1 MKNKILKNNLI
12 TKSIAFLTILMLL
25 LSLIM
30 PSYVLAEELPTIKL
44 NLNDTFT
51 INPYEYIHKDYK
63 NKEINFNISKA
74 NVASMALVENKKIVF
89 TGKSAGDSL
98 FTISSEGKELY
109 KININVNENNR
120 IETSNLNPIENN
132 AAAEDNG
139 NIDPNSH
146 IIKLNINGVYNINP
160 YNYVH
165 KDYKN
170 KEINFNISNTNVV
183 NMSIDNTT
191 KIVTLKGIS
200 NGNSILTIS
209 SEGKELYKININVNE
224 NNTIETSN
232 LDPVENNAADNNKD
246 TSEDIKPNMPTI
258 KLNPNGKYTI
268 KPYDYIPKEYL
279 TNGKRIH
286 FNMTSSNVATM
297 SLNKETKEITF
308 TGVSKGSSEF
318 TMSSDGKELYKIDI
332 KVNDKYSPEG
342 LNLNP
347 VNDNKDNNDNN
358 DPKPNPNP
366 DDNKDK
372 DKDNK
377 DKDKDNNNNQNPKP
391 NDNNNN
397 GNDDNK
403 PSNMPTIK
411 LTINGNYT
419 IDPYD
424 YVHKDYKYKQL
435 DFNISNT
442 SVAKMEK
449 DNNKI
454 KFTGTGN
461 GNTTFTISSE
471 GKELYKINIDINDT
485 NTIGTSNLDPIN
497 NNANTPDNNNP
508 GNNNNTD
515 PNVTPNMPT
524 IKLNVNKEYT
534 INPYNYV
541 HKDYKYKPLHFNIGN
556 TSVATSSLNK
566 ETKLITFKGIG
577 NGNTIF
583 TISSEG
589 KELYK
594 INVDVNDK
602 NAVGTSNLDPINNNA
617 NTPDNNNPG
626 NNNNT
631 DPNVTPNMPTIKLN
645 VNKEYTINPYNYV
658 HKDYKYKPLH
668 FNIANTSVATSSLN
682 KETKLITF
690 KGIGNGNTI
699 FTISSEGK
707 ELYKINID
715 VNDKNIVGVS
725 NLDPIKDNA
734 NIPDNNNNNNNN
746 QNQKPDN
753 KPNPVPDNNK
763 NNQGNGN
770 NNQNQQPN
778 INNNPGKQDNG
789 SINNH
794 EYGNRYVPHNN
805 SGDNNKNNNNGK
817 VIGSNDRE
825 TTPIPPTSDPLAES
839 GYYTPKGETPNNPGK
854 PNNVDLSKN
863 PNTKPVNPTL
873 NKVRPNVIPKSG
885 LDYTIYGAIIL
896 GIAFA
901 GFALTKYL
909 KYNKMVKQP
918 KIK

>member
-25 LSLIM
+25 LSLMM
-30 PSYVLAEELPTIKL
+30 PLYVLAEELPTIKL

-74 NVASMALVENKKIVF
+74 NVASMALLENKKIVF

-139 NIDPNSH
+139 NINPNSH

-308 TGVSKGSSEF
+308 TGISKGSSEF
-318 TMSSDGKELYKIDI
+318 TMSSDGKELYKINID
-332 KVNDKYSPEG
+332 VNDK
-342 LNLNP
+342 
-347 VNDNKDNNDNN
+347 
-358 DPKPNPNP
+358 
-366 DDNKDK
+366 
-372 DKDNK
+372 
-377 DKDKDNNNNQNPKP
+377 
-391 NDNNNN
+391 
-397 GNDDNK
+397 
-403 PSNMPTIK
+403 
-411 LTINGNYT
+411 
-419 IDPYD
+419 
-424 YVHKDYKYKQL
+424 
-435 DFNISNT
+435 
-442 SVAKMEK
+442 
-449 DNNKI
+449 
-454 KFTGTGN
+454 
-461 GNTTFTISSE
+461 
-471 GKELYKINIDINDT
+471 
-485 NTIGTSNLDPIN
+485 NTIGTSNLNPIKD
-497 NNANTPDNNNP
+497 NANTPDNNNP
-508 GNNNNTD
+508 GNNNNNTD

-602 NAVGTSNLDPINNNA
+602 NAVGTSNLDPIKDNA

-626 NNNNT
+626 NNNNNNKP
-631 DPNVTPNMPTIKLN
+631 DQKPNDNN
-645 VNKEYTINPYNYV
+645 NNN
-658 HKDYKYKPLH
+658 
-668 FNIANTSVATSSLN
+668 
-682 KETKLITF
+682 
-690 KGIGNGNTI
+690 NGNQNNNNNPGNNNNNNKPNT
-699 FTISSEGK
+699 K
-707 ELYKINID
+707 
-715 VNDKNIVGVS
+715 
-725 NLDPIKDNA
+725 
-734 NIPDNNNNNNNN
+734 PDNNNNN
-746 QNQKPDN
+746 
-753 KPNPVPDNNK
+753 
-763 NNQGNGN
+763 GN
-770 NNQNQQPN
+770 NSGN
-778 INNNPGKQDNG
+778 NNNPGG
-789 SINNH
+789 STS
-794 EYGNRYVPHNN
+794 NRDNN
-805 SGDNNKNNNNGK
+805 SRYIPNNNNNNNSNNNNGK

-825 TTPIPPTSDPLAES
+825 TTPTPPTSDPLAES
-839 GYYTPKGETPNNPGK
+839 GYYTPKGETPNNP
-854 PNNVDLSKN
+854 NNVDLSKN
-863 PNTKPVNPTL
+863 PNTKPTNPTP
-873 NKVRPNVIPKSG
+873 NNSVKKPNVIPRSG
-885 LDYTIYGAIIL
+885 LDYTIYAAIIVSI
-896 GIAFA
+896 GFA
-901 GFALTKYL
+901 GFALNKYL
-909 KYNKMVKQP
+909 KYNKMMKQNN
-918 KIK
+918 K

>member
-25 LSLIM
+25 LSLMM

-109 KININVNENNR
+109 KININVNENN
-120 IETSNLNPIENN
+120 
-132 AAAEDNG
+132 
-139 NIDPNSH
+139 
-146 IIKLNINGVYNINP
+146 
-160 YNYVH
+160 
-165 KDYKN
+165 
-170 KEINFNISNTNVV
+170 
-183 NMSIDNTT
+183 
-191 KIVTLKGIS
+191 
-200 NGNSILTIS
+200 
-209 SEGKELYKININVNE
+209 
-224 NNTIETSN
+224 TIETSN

-268 KPYDYIPKEYL
+268 KPYDYISKDYL

-297 SLNKETKEITF
+297 NLNKETKEITF

-347 VNDNKDNNDNN
+347 VNDNKDNND
-358 DPKPNPNP
+358 PKPYPNP

-377 DKDKDNNNNQNPKP
+377 DKDNKDKDNNNNQNPKP

-411 LTINGNYT
+411 LTVNGNYT

-471 GKELYKINIDINDT
+471 GKELYKINIDVNDK
-485 NTIGTSNLDPIN
+485 NTIGTSNLNPIKD
-497 NNANTPDNNNP
+497 NANTPDNNNP
-508 GNNNNTD
+508 GNNNNNTD
-515 PNVTPNMPT
+515 PNITPNMPT

-602 NAVGTSNLDPINNNA
+602 NAVGTSNLDPIKDNA

-626 NNNNT
+626 NNNNNNKP
-631 DPNVTPNMPTIKLN
+631 DQKPNDNN
-645 VNKEYTINPYNYV
+645 NNN
-658 HKDYKYKPLH
+658 
-668 FNIANTSVATSSLN
+668 
-682 KETKLITF
+682 
-690 KGIGNGNTI
+690 NGNQNNNNNPGNNNNNNKPNT
-699 FTISSEGK
+699 K
-707 ELYKINID
+707 
-715 VNDKNIVGVS
+715 
-725 NLDPIKDNA
+725 
-734 NIPDNNNNNNNN
+734 PDNNNNN
-746 QNQKPDN
+746 
-753 KPNPVPDNNK
+753 
-763 NNQGNGN
+763 GN
-770 NNQNQQPN
+770 NSGN
-778 INNNPGKQDNG
+778 NNNPGG
-789 SINNH
+789 STS
-794 EYGNRYVPHNN
+794 NRDNN
-805 SGDNNKNNNNGK
+805 SRYIPNNNNNNNSNNNNGK

-825 TTPIPPTSDPLAES
+825 TTPTPPTSDPLAES
-839 GYYTPKGETPNNPGK
+839 GYYTPKGETPNNP
-854 PNNVDLSKN
+854 NNVDLSKN
-863 PNTKPVNPTL
+863 PNTKPTNPTP
-873 NKVRPNVIPKSG
+873 NNSVKKPNVIPRSG
-885 LDYTIYGAIIL
+885 LDYTIYAAIIVSI
-896 GIAFA
+896 GFA
-901 GFALTKYL
+901 GFALNKYL
-909 KYNKMVKQP
+909 KYNKMMKQNN
-918 KIK
+918 K

>member
-25 LSLIM
+25 LSLMM

-74 NVASMALVENKKIVF
+74 NVASMALLENKKIVF

-120 IETSNLNPIENN
+120 IETSNLSPIENN

-268 KPYDYIPKEYL
+268 KPYDYISKEYL

-297 SLNKETKEITF
+297 NLNKETKEITF

-347 VNDNKDNNDNN
+347 VNDNKDNND
-358 DPKPNPNP
+358 PKPNPNP
-366 DDNKDK
+366 DDNKDN
-372 DKDNK
+372 DKDN
-377 DKDKDNNNNQNPKP
+377 KDKDNNNNQNPKP

-411 LTINGNYT
+411 LTVNGNYT

-471 GKELYKINIDINDT
+471 GKELYKINIDVNDK
-485 NTIGTSNLDPIN
+485 NTIGTSNLNPIKD
-497 NNANTPDNNNP
+497 NANTPDNNNP
-508 GNNNNTD
+508 GNNNNNTD
-515 PNVTPNMPT
+515 PNVTLNMPT

-541 HKDYKYKPLHFNIGN
+541 HKDYKYKPLHFNIRN

-602 NAVGTSNLDPINNNA
+602 NAVGTSNLDPIKDNA

-626 NNNNT
+626 NNNNNNKP
-631 DPNVTPNMPTIKLN
+631 DQKPNDNN
-645 VNKEYTINPYNYV
+645 NNN
-658 HKDYKYKPLH
+658 
-668 FNIANTSVATSSLN
+668 
-682 KETKLITF
+682 
-690 KGIGNGNTI
+690 NGNQNNNNNPGNNNNNNKPNAKPDNNNNNGNNSGNNNNPGGST
-699 FTISSEGK
+699 
-707 ELYKINID
+707 
-715 VNDKNIVGVS
+715 S
-725 NLDPIKDNA
+725 NRDN
-734 NIPDNNNNNNNN
+734 NSRYIPNNNNNNNN
-746 QNQKPDN
+746 
-753 KPNPVPDNNK
+753 
-763 NNQGNGN
+763 
-770 NNQNQQPN
+770 
-778 INNNPGKQDNG
+778 
-789 SINNH
+789 S
-794 EYGNRYVPHNN
+794 
-805 SGDNNKNNNNGK
+805 NNNNGK

-825 TTPIPPTSDPLAES
+825 TTPTPPTSDPLAES
-839 GYYTPKGETPNNPGK
+839 GYYTPKGETPNNP
-854 PNNVDLSKN
+854 NNVDLSKN
-863 PNTKPVNPTL
+863 PNTKPTNPTP
-873 NKVRPNVIPKSG
+873 NNSVKKPNVIPRSG
-885 LDYTIYGAIIL
+885 LDYTIYAAIIVSI
-896 GIAFA
+896 GFA
-901 GFALTKYL
+901 GFALNKYL
-909 KYNKMVKQP
+909 KYNKMMKQNN
-918 KIK
+918 K

>member
-25 LSLIM
+25 LSLM
-30 PSYVLAEELPTIKL
+30 MTSYVLAEELPTIKL

-74 NVASMALVENKKIVF
+74 NVASMALLENKKIVF

-258 KLNPNGKYTI
+258 KLNPNGNYTI

-372 DKDNK
+372 EKDN
-377 DKDKDNNNNQNPKP
+377 KDKDNNNNQNPKP

-411 LTINGNYT
+411 LAVNGNYT

-461 GNTTFTISSE
+461 GNTAFTISSE
-471 GKELYKINIDINDT
+471 GKELYKINIDVNDK

-497 NNANTPDNNNP
+497 DNANTPDNNNNP
-508 GNNNNTD
+508 GNNNNNTD
-515 PNVTPNMPT
+515 PNITPNMPT

-602 NAVGTSNLDPINNNA
+602 NAVGTSNLDPIKDNA

-626 NNNNT
+626 NNNNNNKP
-631 DPNVTPNMPTIKLN
+631 DPKPNDN
-645 VNKEYTINPYNYV
+645 NNN
-658 HKDYKYKPLH
+658 
-668 FNIANTSVATSSLN
+668 
-682 KETKLITF
+682 
-690 KGIGNGNTI
+690 NGNQ
-699 FTISSEGK
+699 
-707 ELYKINID
+707 N
-715 VNDKNIVGVS
+715 NNNNPS
-725 NLDPIKDNA
+725 NNNNKPNTK
-734 NIPDNNNNNNNN
+734 PDNNNNNN
-746 QNQKPDN
+746 
-753 KPNPVPDNNK
+753 
-763 NNQGNGN
+763 GN
-770 NNQNQQPN
+770 NSGN
-778 INNNPGKQDNG
+778 NNNPGG
-789 SINNH
+789 STSNH
-794 EYGNRYVPHNN
+794 DNN
-805 SGDNNKNNNNGK
+805 SRYIPNDNNNNNNSNSNNNGK

-825 TTPIPPTSDPLAES
+825 TTPTPPTSDPLAES
-839 GYYTPKGETPNNPGK
+839 GYYTPKGETPNNP
-854 PNNVDLSKN
+854 NNVDLSKN
-863 PNTKPVNPTL
+863 PNTKPTNPTP
-873 NKVRPNVIPKSG
+873 NNSVKKPNVIPRSG
-885 LDYTIYGAIIL
+885 LDYTIYAAIIVSI
-896 GIAFA
+896 GFA
-901 GFALTKYL
+901 GFALNKYL
-909 KYNKMVKQP
+909 KYNKMMKQNN
-918 KIK
+918 K

>member
-25 LSLIM
+25 LSLMM

-74 NVASMALVENKKIVF
+74 NVASMALLENKKIVF

-139 NIDPNSH
+139 NIDSNSH
-146 IIKLNINGVYNINP
+146 MIKLNINGVYNINP

-268 KPYDYIPKEYL
+268 KPYDYISKEYL

-347 VNDNKDNNDNN
+347 VNDNKDNND
-358 DPKPNPNP
+358 PKPNPNP

-372 DKDNK
+372 DKDN
-377 DKDKDNNNNQNPKP
+377 KDKDNNNNQNPKP

-411 LTINGNYT
+411 LAVNGNYT

-461 GNTTFTISSE
+461 GNT
-471 GKELYKINIDINDT
+471 
-485 NTIGTSNLDPIN
+485 
-497 NNANTPDNNNP
+497 A
-508 GNNNNTD
+508 
-515 PNVTPNMPT
+515 
-524 IKLNVNKEYT
+524 
-534 INPYNYV
+534 
-541 HKDYKYKPLHFNIGN
+541 
-556 TSVATSSLNK
+556 
-566 ETKLITFKGIG
+566 
-577 NGNTIF
+577 
-583 TISSEG
+583 
-589 KELYK
+589 
-594 INVDVNDK
+594 
-602 NAVGTSNLDPINNNA
+602 
-617 NTPDNNNPG
+617 
-626 NNNNT
+626 
-631 DPNVTPNMPTIKLN
+631 
-645 VNKEYTINPYNYV
+645 
-658 HKDYKYKPLH
+658 
-668 FNIANTSVATSSLN
+668 
-682 KETKLITF
+682 
-690 KGIGNGNTI
+690 

-715 VNDKNIVGVS
+715 VNDKNTIGTS
-725 NLDPIKDNA
+725 NLDPINDNA
-734 NIPDNNNNNNNN
+734 NTPDNNNPGNNNNNNKPDPKPNDNNNNNGNQNNNNNPSNNNNKPNTKPDNNNNNNN
-746 QNQKPDN
+746 
-753 KPNPVPDNNK
+753 
-763 NNQGNGN
+763 GN
-770 NNQNQQPN
+770 NSGN
-778 INNNPGKQDNG
+778 NNNPGGSTSNHDNNG
-789 SINNH
+789 RYIPNN
-794 EYGNRYVPHNN
+794 NNNNNN
-805 SGDNNKNNNNGK
+805 SNNNNGK

-825 TTPIPPTSDPLAES
+825 TTPTPPTSDPLAES
-839 GYYTPKGETPNNPGK
+839 GYYTPKGETPNNPDN

-863 PNTKPVNPTL
+863 PNTKPTNPTP
-873 NKVRPNVIPKSG
+873 NNSVKKPNVIPRSG
-885 LDYTIYGAIIL
+885 LDYTIYAAIIVSI
-896 GIAFA
+896 GFA
-901 GFALTKYL
+901 GFALNKYL
-909 KYNKMVKQP
+909 KYNKMMKQNN
-918 KIK
+918 K

>member
-25 LSLIM
+25 LSLMM

-63 NKEINFNISKA
+63 NKEINFNVSKA
-74 NVASMALVENKKIVF
+74 NVASMALLENKKIVF

-139 NIDPNSH
+139 NIDSNSH
-146 IIKLNINGVYNINP
+146 MIKLNINGVYNINP

-183 NMSIDNTT
+183 TMSIDNTT

-258 KLNPNGKYTI
+258 KLNPNGNYTI
-268 KPYDYIPKEYL
+268 KPYDYISKEYL

-347 VNDNKDNNDNN
+347 VNDNKDNND
-358 DPKPNPNP
+358 PKPNPNP

-372 DKDNK
+372 DKDN
-377 DKDKDNNNNQNPKP
+377 KDKDNNNNQNPKP

-411 LTINGNYT
+411 LAVNGNYT

-471 GKELYKINIDINDT
+471 GKELYKINIDVNDK

-497 NNANTPDNNNP
+497 DNANTPDNNNP

-541 HKDYKYKPLHFNIGN
+541 HEDYKYKPLHFNIGN

-566 ETKLITFKGIG
+566 ETKLITFRGIG

-602 NAVGTSNLDPINNNA
+602 NTVGTSNLDPINDNA

-626 NNNNT
+626 NNNN
-631 DPNVTPNMPTIKLN
+631 N
-645 VNKEYTINPYNYV
+645 NKPDQKQNN
-658 HKDYKYKPLH
+658 
-668 FNIANTSVATSSLN
+668 NNN
-682 KETKLITF
+682 NN
-690 KGIGNGNTI
+690 NGNQN
-699 FTISSEGK
+699 S
-707 ELYKINID
+707 N
-715 VNDKNIVGVS
+715 NNPDKN
-725 NLDPIKDNA
+725 NNNNKPDTK
-734 NIPDNNNNNNNN
+734 PDNNNNNNNN
-746 QNQKPDN
+746 
-753 KPNPVPDNNK
+753 
-763 NNQGNGN
+763 NGN
-770 NNQNQQPN
+770 NSGN
-778 INNNPGKQDNG
+778 NNNPGGSTSNRDNNG
-789 SINNH
+789 RYIPNN
-794 EYGNRYVPHNN
+794 NNNNNNNNN
-805 SGDNNKNNNNGK
+805 SNNNNGK

-825 TTPIPPTSDPLAES
+825 TTPTPPTSDPLAES
-839 GYYTPKGETPNNPGK
+839 GYYTPKGETPNNPDN

-863 PNTKPVNPTL
+863 PNTKPTNPTP
-873 NKVRPNVIPKSG
+873 NNSVKKPNVIPRSG
-885 LDYTIYGAIIL
+885 LDYTIYTAIIVSI
-896 GIAFA
+896 GFA
-901 GFALTKYL
+901 GFALNKYL
-909 KYNKMVKQP
+909 KYNKMMKQNN
-918 KIK
+918 K

>member
-25 LSLIM
+25 LSLMM

-63 NKEINFNISKA
+63 NKEINFNVSKA
-74 NVASMALVENKKIVF
+74 NVASMALLENKKIVF

-139 NIDPNSH
+139 NIDSNSH
-146 IIKLNINGVYNINP
+146 MIKLNINGVYNINP

-183 NMSIDNTT
+183 TMSIDNTT

-258 KLNPNGKYTI
+258 KLNPNGNYTI

-347 VNDNKDNNDNN
+347 VNDNKDNND
-358 DPKPNPNP
+358 PKPNPNP

-372 DKDNK
+372 EKDNK
-377 DKDKDNNNNQNPKP
+377 DKDNNNNNQNPKP

-411 LTINGNYT
+411 LTVNENYT
-419 IDPYD
+419 IDPYN
-424 YVHKDYKYKQL
+424 YIHKDYKYKQL

-471 GKELYKINIDINDT
+471 GKELYKINIDVNDK
-485 NTIGTSNLDPIN
+485 NTIGTSNLDTIN
-497 NNANTPDNNNP
+497 DNANTPDNNNP
-508 GNNNNTD
+508 GNNNNNNKPD
-515 PNVTPNMPT
+515 QKPNN
-524 IKLNVNKEYT
+524 NN
-534 INPYNYV
+534 NN
-541 HKDYKYKPLHFNIGN
+541 
-556 TSVATSSLNK
+556 
-566 ETKLITFKGIG
+566 
-577 NGNTIF
+577 NGNQN
-583 TISSEG
+583 S
-589 KELYK
+589 
-594 INVDVNDK
+594 
-602 NAVGTSNLDPINNNA
+602 
-617 NTPDNNNPG
+617 NNNPDK
-626 NNNNT
+626 NNNN
-631 DPNVTPNMPTIKLN
+631 
-645 VNKEYTINPYNYV
+645 NKP
-658 HKDYKYKPLH
+658 D
-668 FNIANTSVATSSLN
+668 
-682 KETKLITF
+682 TK
-690 KGIGNGNTI
+690 
-699 FTISSEGK
+699 
-707 ELYKINID
+707 
-715 VNDKNIVGVS
+715 
-725 NLDPIKDNA
+725 
-734 NIPDNNNNNNNN
+734 PDNNNNNNNN
-746 QNQKPDN
+746 N
-753 KPNPVPDNNK
+753 
-763 NNQGNGN
+763 NGN
-770 NNQNQQPN
+770 NSGN
-778 INNNPGKQDNG
+778 NNNPGGSTSNHDNNG
-789 SINNH
+789 RYIPNN
-794 EYGNRYVPHNN
+794 NNNNNN
-805 SGDNNKNNNNGK
+805 SNNNNGK

-825 TTPIPPTSDPLAES
+825 TTPTPPTSDPLAES
-839 GYYTPKGETPNNPGK
+839 GYYTPKGETPNNPDN

-863 PNTKPVNPTL
+863 PNTKPTNPTP
-873 NKVRPNVIPKSG
+873 NNSVKKPNVIPRSG
-885 LDYTIYGAIIL
+885 LDYTIYAAIIVSI
-896 GIAFA
+896 GFA
-901 GFALTKYL
+901 GFALNKYL
-909 KYNKMVKQP
+909 KYNKMLKQNN
-918 KIK
+918 K

>member
-25 LSLIM
+25 LSLMM
-30 PSYVLAEELPTIKL
+30 PLYVLAEELPTIKL

-74 NVASMALVENKKIVF
+74 NVASMALLENKKIVF

-139 NIDPNSH
+139 NINPNSH

-308 TGVSKGSSEF
+308 TGISKGSSEF
-318 TMSSDGKELYKIDI
+318 TMSSDGKELYKINID
-332 KVNDKYSPEG
+332 VNDK
-342 LNLNP
+342 
-347 VNDNKDNNDNN
+347 
-358 DPKPNPNP
+358 
-366 DDNKDK
+366 
-372 DKDNK
+372 
-377 DKDKDNNNNQNPKP
+377 
-391 NDNNNN
+391 
-397 GNDDNK
+397 
-403 PSNMPTIK
+403 
-411 LTINGNYT
+411 
-419 IDPYD
+419 
-424 YVHKDYKYKQL
+424 
-435 DFNISNT
+435 
-442 SVAKMEK
+442 
-449 DNNKI
+449 
-454 KFTGTGN
+454 
-461 GNTTFTISSE
+461 
-471 GKELYKINIDINDT
+471 

-497 NNANTPDNNNP
+497 DNANTPDNNNNP
-508 GNNNNTD
+508 GNNNNNTD

-602 NAVGTSNLDPINNNA
+602 NAVGTSNLDPIKDNA

-626 NNNNT
+626 NNNNNNKP
-631 DPNVTPNMPTIKLN
+631 DQKPNDNN
-645 VNKEYTINPYNYV
+645 NNN
-658 HKDYKYKPLH
+658 
-668 FNIANTSVATSSLN
+668 
-682 KETKLITF
+682 
-690 KGIGNGNTI
+690 NGNQNNNNNPGNNNNNNKPNT
-699 FTISSEGK
+699 K
-707 ELYKINID
+707 
-715 VNDKNIVGVS
+715 
-725 NLDPIKDNA
+725 
-734 NIPDNNNNNNNN
+734 PDNNNNN
-746 QNQKPDN
+746 
-753 KPNPVPDNNK
+753 
-763 NNQGNGN
+763 GN
-770 NNQNQQPN
+770 NSGN
-778 INNNPGKQDNG
+778 NNNPGG
-789 SINNH
+789 STS
-794 EYGNRYVPHNN
+794 NRDNN
-805 SGDNNKNNNNGK
+805 SRYIPNNNNNNNSNNNNGK

-825 TTPIPPTSDPLAES
+825 TTPTPPTSDPLAES
-839 GYYTPKGETPNNPGK
+839 GYYTPKGETPNNP
-854 PNNVDLSKN
+854 NNVDLSKN
-863 PNTKPVNPTL
+863 PNTKPTNPTP
-873 NKVRPNVIPKSG
+873 NNSVKKPNVIPRSG
-885 LDYTIYGAIIL
+885 LDYTIYAAIIVSI
-896 GIAFA
+896 GFA
-901 GFALTKYL
+901 GFALNKYL
-909 KYNKMVKQP
+909 KYNKMMKQNN
-918 KIK
+918 K

>member
-1 MKNKILKNNLI
+1 MNNKNLKNNLTRKI
-12 TKSIAFLTILMLL
+12 IAFLTIFTLL
-25 LSLIM
+25 LNLIM
-30 PSYVLAEELPTIKL
+30 PSYVLAEDIPTIKL

-51 INPYEYIHKDYK
+51 INPYDYVHKDYKNKELNFNITKANVATMALVENSKKIVFTGKAEGDSVFTISSEGRELYKININVNPNNRIETSNLNPVENNANTDNENIDPNGHIIKLNINGVYSINPYNYIHKDYK
-63 NKEINFNISKA
+63 NKEINFNI
-74 NVASMALVENKKIVF
+74 
-89 TGKSAGDSL
+89 TD
-98 FTISSEGKELY
+98 
-109 KININVNENNR
+109 
-120 IETSNLNPIENN
+120 
-132 AAAEDNG
+132 
-139 NIDPNSH
+139 
-146 IIKLNINGVYNINP
+146 
-160 YNYVH
+160 
-165 KDYKN
+165 
-170 KEINFNISNTNVV
+170 TNVV
-183 NMSIDNTT
+183 NMNLDRET
-191 KIVTLKGIS
+191 KNLTLKGLQ

-224 NNTIETSN
+224 TNTIETSN
-232 LDPVENNAADNNKD
+232 LDPIENNAALSDED
-246 TSEDIKPNMPTI
+246 TSENIKPNMPTI
-258 KLNPNGKYTI
+258 KLNVSGNYTI
-268 KPYDYIPKEYL
+268 RPYDYVAKEYQ

-286 FNMTSSNVATM
+286 FNMSSSNIATM
-297 SLNKETKEITF
+297 SLNRETKEITF

-318 TMSSDGKELYKIDI
+318 TISSEGKELYKIDI
-332 KVNDKYSPEG
+332 KVNDKYTPEA
-342 LNLNP
+342 LNLRPINTDNNQGNNQDNNQNGNGNNNGNQP
-347 VNDNKDNNDNN
+347 GNKDNNT
-358 DPKPNPNP
+358 PNPNP
-366 DDNKDK
+366 DNG
-372 DKDNK
+372 
-377 DKDKDNNNNQNPKP
+377 NNNTPNPEPKP
-391 NDNNNN
+391 NIDNNTN
-397 GNDDNK
+397 
-403 PSNMPTIK
+403 SNMPTIK
-411 LTINGNYT
+411 LKVDKEYA

-435 DFNISNT
+435 DFNIANT

-449 DNNKI
+449 EGNKI
-454 KFTGTGN
+454 KLEGVGN
-461 GNTTFTISSE
+461 GNTVFTISSE
-471 GKELYKINIDINDT
+471 GKELYKININVNDT
-485 NTIGTSNLDPIN
+485 NIVGASNLSPIKD
-497 NNANTPDNNNP
+497 NANTPDNNN
-508 GNNNNTD
+508 NNNNNNVD

-524 IKLNVNKEYT
+524 IKLNVNK
-534 INPYNYV
+534 
-541 HKDYKYKPLHFNIGN
+541 D
-556 TSVATSSLNK
+556 
-566 ETKLITFKGIG
+566 
-577 NGNTIF
+577 
-583 TISSEG
+583 
-589 KELYK
+589 
-594 INVDVNDK
+594 
-602 NAVGTSNLDPINNNA
+602 
-617 NTPDNNNPG
+617 
-626 NNNNT
+626 
-631 DPNVTPNMPTIKLN
+631 
-645 VNKEYTINPYNYV
+645 YTINPYNYV

-734 NIPDNNNNNNNN
+734 NTPDNNNNNNNN
-746 QNQKPDN
+746 QNQKPDNNKPDN

-763 NNQGNGN
+763 NNQGNG

-805 SGDNNKNNNNGK
+805 NGNGNNDNIHQNNGK

-839 GYYTPKGETPNNPGK
+839 GYYTPKGETPNNPEK

-863 PNTKPVNPTL
+863 PNTKPVNPTP
-873 NKVRPNVIPKSG
+873 NKVKPNVIPRSG

>member
-25 LSLIM
+25 LSLMM

-74 NVASMALVENKKIVF
+74 NIASMALLENKKIVF

-139 NIDPNSH
+139 NIDSNSH
-146 IIKLNINGVYNINP
+146 MIKLNINGVYNINP

-258 KLNPNGKYTI
+258 KLNPNGNYTI

-411 LTINGNYT
+411 LTVNGNYT

-461 GNTTFTISSE
+461 GNTAFTISSE
-471 GKELYKINIDINDT
+471 GKELYKINIDVNDK

-497 NNANTPDNNNP
+497 DNANTPDNNNP

-541 HKDYKYKPLHFNIGN
+541 HEDYKYKPLHFNIGN

-566 ETKLITFKGIG
+566 ETKLITFRGIG

-602 NAVGTSNLDPINNNA
+602 NTVGTSNLDPINDNA

-626 NNNNT
+626 NNNNNNK
-631 DPNVTPNMPTIKLN
+631 PNT
-645 VNKEYTINPYNYV
+645 
-658 HKDYKYKPLH
+658 KPD
-668 FNIANTSVATSSLN
+668 NNN
-682 KETKLITF
+682 N
-690 KGIGNGNTI
+690 NGNNSGNNNNPGGST
-699 FTISSEGK
+699 
-707 ELYKINID
+707 
-715 VNDKNIVGVS
+715 S
-725 NLDPIKDNA
+725 NRDN
-734 NIPDNNNNNNNN
+734 NGRYIPNNNNNNNN
-746 QNQKPDN
+746 
-753 KPNPVPDNNK
+753 
-763 NNQGNGN
+763 
-770 NNQNQQPN
+770 
-778 INNNPGKQDNG
+778 
-789 SINNH
+789 S
-794 EYGNRYVPHNN
+794 
-805 SGDNNKNNNNGK
+805 NNNNGK

-825 TTPIPPTSDPLAES
+825 TTPTPPTSDPLAES
-839 GYYTPKGETPNNPGK
+839 GYYTPKGETPNNPDN

-863 PNTKPVNPTL
+863 PNTKPTNPTP
-873 NKVRPNVIPKSG
+873 NNSVKKPNVIPRSG
-885 LDYTIYGAIIL
+885 LDYTIYAAIIVSI
-896 GIAFA
+896 GFA
-901 GFALTKYL
+901 GFALNKYL
-909 KYNKMVKQP
+909 KYNKMMKQNN
-918 KIK
+918 K

>member
-25 LSLIM
+25 LSLMM

-258 KLNPNGKYTI
+258 KLNPNGNYTI

-297 SLNKETKEITF
+297 NLNKETKEITF

-347 VNDNKDNNDNN
+347 VNDNKDNND
-358 DPKPNPNP
+358 PKPNPNP

-372 DKDNK
+372 EKDNK
-377 DKDKDNNNNQNPKP
+377 DKDKDNNNNNQNPKP

-411 LTINGNYT
+411 LTVNENYT
-419 IDPYD
+419 IDPYN
-424 YVHKDYKYKQL
+424 YIHKDYKYKQL

-471 GKELYKINIDINDT
+471 GKELYKINIDVNDK

-497 NNANTPDNNNP
+497 DNANTPDNNNNP
-508 GNNNNTD
+508 GNNNNNTD

-602 NAVGTSNLDPINNNA
+602 NAVSTSNLDPIKDNA

-626 NNNNT
+626 NNNNNNK
-631 DPNVTPNMPTIKLN
+631 PNT
-645 VNKEYTINPYNYV
+645 
-658 HKDYKYKPLH
+658 KPD
-668 FNIANTSVATSSLN
+668 NNN
-682 KETKLITF
+682 N
-690 KGIGNGNTI
+690 NGNNNNPGGST
-699 FTISSEGK
+699 
-707 ELYKINID
+707 
-715 VNDKNIVGVS
+715 S
-725 NLDPIKDNA
+725 NRDN
-734 NIPDNNNNNNNN
+734 NSRYIPNNNNNNNN
-746 QNQKPDN
+746 
-753 KPNPVPDNNK
+753 
-763 NNQGNGN
+763 
-770 NNQNQQPN
+770 
-778 INNNPGKQDNG
+778 I
-789 SINNH
+789 
-794 EYGNRYVPHNN
+794 
-805 SGDNNKNNNNGK
+805 NNNNGK

-825 TTPIPPTSDPLAES
+825 TTPTPPTSDPLAES
-839 GYYTPKGETPNNPGK
+839 GYYTPKGETPNNP
-854 PNNVDLSKN
+854 NNVDLSKN
-863 PNTKPVNPTL
+863 PNTKPTNPTP
-873 NKVRPNVIPKSG
+873 NNSVKKPNVIPRSG
-885 LDYTIYGAIIL
+885 LDYTIYAAIIVSI
-896 GIAFA
+896 GFA
-901 GFALTKYL
+901 GFALNKYL
-909 KYNKMVKQP
+909 KYNKMMKQNN
-918 KIK
+918 K

>member
-25 LSLIM
+25 LSLMM

-74 NVASMALVENKKIVF
+74 NVASMNLVENKKIVF

-98 FTISSEGKELY
+98 F
-109 KININVNENNR
+109 
-120 IETSNLNPIENN
+120 
-132 AAAEDNG
+132 
-139 NIDPNSH
+139 
-146 IIKLNINGVYNINP
+146 
-160 YNYVH
+160 
-165 KDYKN
+165 
-170 KEINFNISNTNVV
+170 
-183 NMSIDNTT
+183 
-191 KIVTLKGIS
+191 
-200 NGNSILTIS
+200 TIS

-332 KVNDKYSPEG
+332 KVNDKYAPEG

-347 VNDNKDNNDNN
+347 VNDNKDNKDNN

-377 DKDKDNNNNQNPKP
+377 DKDNKDKDNNNNQNPKP

-411 LTINGNYT
+411 LTVNGNYT
-419 IDPYD
+419 IDPYN

-461 GNTTFTISSE
+461 GSTT
-471 GKELYKINIDINDT
+471 
-485 NTIGTSNLDPIN
+485 
-497 NNANTPDNNNP
+497 
-508 GNNNNTD
+508 
-515 PNVTPNMPT
+515 
-524 IKLNVNKEYT
+524 
-534 INPYNYV
+534 
-541 HKDYKYKPLHFNIGN
+541 
-556 TSVATSSLNK
+556 
-566 ETKLITFKGIG
+566 
-577 NGNTIF
+577 
-583 TISSEG
+583 
-589 KELYK
+589 
-594 INVDVNDK
+594 
-602 NAVGTSNLDPINNNA
+602 
-617 NTPDNNNPG
+617 
-626 NNNNT
+626 
-631 DPNVTPNMPTIKLN
+631 
-645 VNKEYTINPYNYV
+645 
-658 HKDYKYKPLH
+658 
-668 FNIANTSVATSSLN
+668 
-682 KETKLITF
+682 
-690 KGIGNGNTI
+690 

-715 VNDKNIVGVS
+715 VNDKNTVGTS
-725 NLDPIKDNA
+725 NLNPIKDNA
-734 NIPDNNNNNNNN
+734 NTPDNNNPGNNNNNNKPDQKPNDNNNNGNQNNNNNPGNNNNNNKPDTKPDNNNNNNNSN
-746 QNQKPDN
+746 
-753 KPNPVPDNNK
+753 
-763 NNQGNGN
+763 NGN
-770 NNQNQQPN
+770 NSGN
-778 INNNPGKQDNG
+778 NNNPGG
-789 SINNH
+789 STS
-794 EYGNRYVPHNN
+794 NRDNN
-805 SGDNNKNNNNGK
+805 SRYIPNNNNNNNNNNNSNNNNGK

-825 TTPIPPTSDPLAES
+825 TTPTPPTSDPLAES
-839 GYYTPKGETPNNPGK
+839 GYYTPKGETPNNP
-854 PNNVDLSKN
+854 NNVDLSKN
-863 PNTKPVNPTL
+863 PNTKPTNPTP
-873 NKVRPNVIPKSG
+873 NNSVKKPNVIPRSG
-885 LDYTIYGAIIL
+885 LDYTIYAAIIVSI
-896 GIAFA
+896 GFA
-901 GFALTKYL
+901 GFALNKYL
-909 KYNKMVKQP
+909 KYNKIMKQNN
-918 KIK
+918 K

>member
-25 LSLIM
+25 LSLMM

-74 NVASMALVENKKIVF
+74 NIASMALLENKKIVF

-258 KLNPNGKYTI
+258 KLNPNGNYTI
-268 KPYDYIPKEYL
+268 KPYDYISKEYL

-347 VNDNKDNNDNN
+347 VNDNKDNND
-358 DPKPNPNP
+358 PKPNPNP

-372 DKDNK
+372 DKDN
-377 DKDKDNNNNQNPKP
+377 KDKDNNNNQNPKP

-411 LTINGNYT
+411 LAVNGNYT

-461 GNTTFTISSE
+461 GNTAFTISSE
-471 GKELYKINIDINDT
+471 GKELYKINIDVNDK

-497 NNANTPDNNNP
+497 DNANTPDNNNP

-602 NAVGTSNLDPINNNA
+602 NAVGTSNLDPIKDNA

-626 NNNNT
+626 NNNNNNKP
-631 DPNVTPNMPTIKLN
+631 DPKPNDN
-645 VNKEYTINPYNYV
+645 NNN
-658 HKDYKYKPLH
+658 
-668 FNIANTSVATSSLN
+668 
-682 KETKLITF
+682 
-690 KGIGNGNTI
+690 NGNQ
-699 FTISSEGK
+699 
-707 ELYKINID
+707 N
-715 VNDKNIVGVS
+715 NNNNPS
-725 NLDPIKDNA
+725 NNNNKPNTK
-734 NIPDNNNNNNNN
+734 PDNNNNNN
-746 QNQKPDN
+746 
-753 KPNPVPDNNK
+753 
-763 NNQGNGN
+763 GN
-770 NNQNQQPN
+770 NSGN
-778 INNNPGKQDNG
+778 NNNPGGSTSNHDNNG
-789 SINNH
+789 RYIPNN
-794 EYGNRYVPHNN
+794 NNNNNN
-805 SGDNNKNNNNGK
+805 SNNNNGK

-825 TTPIPPTSDPLAES
+825 TTPTPPTSDPLAES
-839 GYYTPKGETPNNPGK
+839 GYYTPKGETPNNPDN

-863 PNTKPVNPTL
+863 PNTKPTNPTP
-873 NKVRPNVIPKSG
+873 NNTVKKPNVIPRSG
-885 LDYTIYGAIIL
+885 LDYTIYAAIIVSI
-896 GIAFA
+896 GFA
-901 GFALTKYL
+901 GFALNKYL
-909 KYNKMVKQP
+909 KYNKMMKQNN
-918 KIK
+918 K

>member
-25 LSLIM
+25 LSLMM

-146 IIKLNINGVYNINP
+146 MIKLNINGVYNINP

-268 KPYDYIPKEYL
+268 KPYDYISKEYL

-347 VNDNKDNNDNN
+347 VNDNKDNND
-358 DPKPNPNP
+358 PKPNPNP

-372 DKDNK
+372 DKDN
-377 DKDKDNNNNQNPKP
+377 KDKDNNNNQNPKP

-411 LTINGNYT
+411 LAVNGNYT

-461 GNTTFTISSE
+461 GNTAFTISSE
-471 GKELYKINIDINDT
+471 GKELYKINIDVNDK

-497 NNANTPDNNNP
+497 DNANTPDNNNP
-508 GNNNNTD
+508 GNNNNNTD

-602 NAVGTSNLDPINNNA
+602 NAVGTSNLDPIKDNA

-626 NNNNT
+626 NNNNNNKP
-631 DPNVTPNMPTIKLN
+631 DPKPNDN
-645 VNKEYTINPYNYV
+645 NNN
-658 HKDYKYKPLH
+658 
-668 FNIANTSVATSSLN
+668 
-682 KETKLITF
+682 
-690 KGIGNGNTI
+690 NGNQ
-699 FTISSEGK
+699 
-707 ELYKINID
+707 N
-715 VNDKNIVGVS
+715 NNNNPS
-725 NLDPIKDNA
+725 NNNNKPNTK
-734 NIPDNNNNNNNN
+734 PDNNNNNNN
-746 QNQKPDN
+746 
-753 KPNPVPDNNK
+753 
-763 NNQGNGN
+763 GN
-770 NNQNQQPN
+770 NSGN
-778 INNNPGKQDNG
+778 NNNPGGSTSNHDNNG
-789 SINNH
+789 RYIPNN
-794 EYGNRYVPHNN
+794 NNNNNN
-805 SGDNNKNNNNGK
+805 SNNNNGK

-825 TTPIPPTSDPLAES
+825 TTPTPPTSDPLAES
-839 GYYTPKGETPNNPGK
+839 GYYTPKGETPNNPDN

-863 PNTKPVNPTL
+863 PNTKPTNPTP
-873 NKVRPNVIPKSG
+873 NNSVKKPNVIPRSG
-885 LDYTIYGAIIL
+885 LDYTIYAAIIVSI
-896 GIAFA
+896 GFA
-901 GFALTKYL
+901 GFALNKYL
-909 KYNKMVKQP
+909 KYNKMLKQNN
-918 KIK
+918 K

>member
-25 LSLIM
+25 LSLMM

-74 NVASMALVENKKIVF
+74 NVASMNLVENKKIVF

-347 VNDNKDNNDNN
+347 VNDNKDNKDNN

-377 DKDKDNNNNQNPKP
+377 DKDNKDKDNNNNQNPKP

-411 LTINGNYT
+411 LTVNGNYT

-471 GKELYKINIDINDT
+471 GKELYKINIDVNDK
-485 NTIGTSNLDPIN
+485 NTIGTSNLNPIKD
-497 NNANTPDNNNP
+497 NANTPDNNNP
-508 GNNNNTD
+508 GNNNNNTD

-602 NAVGTSNLDPINNNA
+602 NAVGTSNLDPIKDNA

-626 NNNNT
+626 NNNNNNKP
-631 DPNVTPNMPTIKLN
+631 DQKPNDNN
-645 VNKEYTINPYNYV
+645 NNN
-658 HKDYKYKPLH
+658 
-668 FNIANTSVATSSLN
+668 
-682 KETKLITF
+682 
-690 KGIGNGNTI
+690 NGNQNNNNNPGNNNNNNKPNT
-699 FTISSEGK
+699 K
-707 ELYKINID
+707 
-715 VNDKNIVGVS
+715 
-725 NLDPIKDNA
+725 
-734 NIPDNNNNNNNN
+734 PDNNNNN
-746 QNQKPDN
+746 
-753 KPNPVPDNNK
+753 
-763 NNQGNGN
+763 GN
-770 NNQNQQPN
+770 NSGN
-778 INNNPGKQDNG
+778 NNNPGG
-789 SINNH
+789 STS
-794 EYGNRYVPHNN
+794 NRDNN
-805 SGDNNKNNNNGK
+805 SRYIPNNNNNSNNNNGK

-825 TTPIPPTSDPLAES
+825 TTPTPPTSDPLAES
-839 GYYTPKGETPNNPGK
+839 GYYTPKGETPNNP
-854 PNNVDLSKN
+854 NNVDLSKN
-863 PNTKPVNPTL
+863 PNTKPTNPTP
-873 NKVRPNVIPKSG
+873 NNSVKKPNVIPKSG
-885 LDYTIYGAIIL
+885 LDYTIYAAIIVSI
-896 GIAFA
+896 GFA
-901 GFALTKYL
+901 GFTLNKYL
-909 KYNKMVKQP
+909 KYNKMMKQNN
-918 KIK
+918 K

>member
-25 LSLIM
+25 LSLMM

-347 VNDNKDNNDNN
+347 VNDNN

-372 DKDNK
+372 DKDN
-377 DKDKDNNNNQNPKP
+377 KDKDNNNNQNPKP

-411 LTINGNYT
+411 LTVNGNYT

-461 GNTTFTISSE
+461 GNTAFTISSE
-471 GKELYKINIDINDT
+471 GKELYKINIDVNDK

-497 NNANTPDNNNP
+497 DNANTPDNNNNP
-508 GNNNNTD
+508 GNNNNNTD
-515 PNVTPNMPT
+515 PNITPNMPT

-602 NAVGTSNLDPINNNA
+602 NAVGTSNLDPIKDNA

-626 NNNNT
+626 NNNNNNKP
-631 DPNVTPNMPTIKLN
+631 DQKPNDNN
-645 VNKEYTINPYNYV
+645 NNN
-658 HKDYKYKPLH
+658 
-668 FNIANTSVATSSLN
+668 
-682 KETKLITF
+682 
-690 KGIGNGNTI
+690 NGNQNNNNNPGNNNNNNKPNTKPDNNNNNGNNSGNNNNPGGS
-699 FTISSEGK
+699 T
-707 ELYKINID
+707 
-715 VNDKNIVGVS
+715 S
-725 NLDPIKDNA
+725 NHDN
-734 NIPDNNNNNNNN
+734 NGRYIPNNNNNNNN
-746 QNQKPDN
+746 
-753 KPNPVPDNNK
+753 
-763 NNQGNGN
+763 
-770 NNQNQQPN
+770 
-778 INNNPGKQDNG
+778 
-789 SINNH
+789 S
-794 EYGNRYVPHNN
+794 
-805 SGDNNKNNNNGK
+805 NNNNGK

-825 TTPIPPTSDPLAES
+825 TTPTPPTSDPLAES
-839 GYYTPKGETPNNPGK
+839 GYYTPKGETPNNPDN

-863 PNTKPVNPTL
+863 PNTKPTNPTP
-873 NKVRPNVIPKSG
+873 NNSVKKPNVIPRSG
-885 LDYTIYGAIIL
+885 LDYTIYAAIIVSI
-896 GIAFA
+896 GFA
-901 GFALTKYL
+901 GFALNKYL
-909 KYNKMVKQP
+909 KYNKMMKQNN
-918 KIK
+918 K

>member
-25 LSLIM
+25 LSLMM

-74 NVASMALVENKKIVF
+74 NVASMALLENKKIVF

-146 IIKLNINGVYNINP
+146 MIKLNINGVYNINP

-268 KPYDYIPKEYL
+268 KPYDYISKEYL

-347 VNDNKDNNDNN
+347 VNDNKDNND
-358 DPKPNPNP
+358 PKPNPNP

-372 DKDNK
+372 DKDN
-377 DKDKDNNNNQNPKP
+377 KDKDNNNNQNPKP

-411 LTINGNYT
+411 LAVNGNYT

-461 GNTTFTISSE
+461 GNTAFTISSE
-471 GKELYKINIDINDT
+471 GKELYKINIDVNDK

-497 NNANTPDNNNP
+497 DNANTPDNNNP
-508 GNNNNTD
+508 GNNNNNTD

-577 NGNTIF
+577 NGNTMF

-602 NAVGTSNLDPINNNA
+602 NAVSTSNLDPIKDNA

-626 NNNNT
+626 NNNNNNKP
-631 DPNVTPNMPTIKLN
+631 DPKPNDN
-645 VNKEYTINPYNYV
+645 NNN
-658 HKDYKYKPLH
+658 
-668 FNIANTSVATSSLN
+668 
-682 KETKLITF
+682 
-690 KGIGNGNTI
+690 NGNQ
-699 FTISSEGK
+699 
-707 ELYKINID
+707 N
-715 VNDKNIVGVS
+715 NNNNPS
-725 NLDPIKDNA
+725 NNNNKPNTK
-734 NIPDNNNNNNNN
+734 PDNNNNNN
-746 QNQKPDN
+746 
-753 KPNPVPDNNK
+753 
-763 NNQGNGN
+763 GN
-770 NNQNQQPN
+770 NSGN
-778 INNNPGKQDNG
+778 NNNPGDSTSNRDNIG
-789 SINNH
+789 RYIPNN
-794 EYGNRYVPHNN
+794 NNNNN
-805 SGDNNKNNNNGK
+805 SNNNNGK

-825 TTPIPPTSDPLAES
+825 TTPTPPTSDPLAES
-839 GYYTPKGETPNNPGK
+839 GYYTPKGETPNNPDN

-863 PNTKPVNPTL
+863 PNTKPTNPTP
-873 NKVRPNVIPKSG
+873 NNTVKKPNVIPRSG
-885 LDYTIYGAIIL
+885 LDYTIYAAIIVSI
-896 GIAFA
+896 GFA
-901 GFALTKYL
+901 GFALNKYL
-909 KYNKMVKQP
+909 KYNKMMKQNN
-918 KIK
+918 K

>member
-25 LSLIM
+25 LSLMM

-74 NVASMALVENKKIVF
+74 NVASMNLVENKKIVF

-139 NIDPNSH
+139 NIDSNSH
-146 IIKLNINGVYNINP
+146 MIKLNINGVYNINP

-232 LDPVENNAADNNKD
+232 LNPVENNAADNNKD

-372 DKDNK
+372 EKDN
-377 DKDKDNNNNQNPKP
+377 KDKDNNNNQNPKP

-411 LTINGNYT
+411 LAVNGNYT

-461 GNTTFTISSE
+461 GNTAFTISSE
-471 GKELYKINIDINDT
+471 GKELYKINIDVNDK

-497 NNANTPDNNNP
+497 DNANTPDNNNNP
-508 GNNNNTD
+508 GNNNNNTD
-515 PNVTPNMPT
+515 PNITPNMPT

-602 NAVGTSNLDPINNNA
+602 NAVGTSNLDPIKDNA

-626 NNNNT
+626 NNNNNNKP
-631 DPNVTPNMPTIKLN
+631 DQKPNDNN
-645 VNKEYTINPYNYV
+645 NNN
-658 HKDYKYKPLH
+658 
-668 FNIANTSVATSSLN
+668 
-682 KETKLITF
+682 
-690 KGIGNGNTI
+690 NGNQ
-699 FTISSEGK
+699 
-707 ELYKINID
+707 N
-715 VNDKNIVGVS
+715 NNNNPS
-725 NLDPIKDNA
+725 NNNNKPNTK
-734 NIPDNNNNNNNN
+734 PDNNNNNN
-746 QNQKPDN
+746 
-753 KPNPVPDNNK
+753 
-763 NNQGNGN
+763 GN
-770 NNQNQQPN
+770 NSGN
-778 INNNPGKQDNG
+778 NNNPGG
-789 SINNH
+789 STSNH
-794 EYGNRYVPHNN
+794 DNN
-805 SGDNNKNNNNGK
+805 SRYIPNDNNNNNNSNSNNNGK

-825 TTPIPPTSDPLAES
+825 TTPTPPTSDPLAES
-839 GYYTPKGETPNNPGK
+839 GYYTPKGETPNNP
-854 PNNVDLSKN
+854 NNVDLSKN
-863 PNTKPVNPTL
+863 PNTKPTNPTP
-873 NKVRPNVIPKSG
+873 NNSVKKPNVIPRSG
-885 LDYTIYGAIIL
+885 LDYTIYAAIIVSI
-896 GIAFA
+896 GFA
-901 GFALTKYL
+901 GFALNKYL
-909 KYNKMVKQP
+909 KYNKMMKQNN
-918 KIK
+918 K

>member
-25 LSLIM
+25 LSLMM

-63 NKEINFNISKA
+63 NKEINFNVSKA
-74 NVASMALVENKKIVF
+74 NVASMALLENKKIVF

-139 NIDPNSH
+139 NIDSNSH
-146 IIKLNINGVYNINP
+146 MIKLNINGVYNINP

-258 KLNPNGKYTI
+258 KLNPNGNYTI

-347 VNDNKDNNDNN
+347 VNDNKDNND
-358 DPKPNPNP
+358 PKPNPNP

-372 DKDNK
+372 DKDN
-377 DKDKDNNNNQNPKP
+377 KDKDNNNNQNPKP

-411 LTINGNYT
+411 LTVNGNYT

-602 NAVGTSNLDPINNNA
+602 NAVGTSNLDPIKDNA

-626 NNNNT
+626 NNNNNNKP
-631 DPNVTPNMPTIKLN
+631 DPKPNDN
-645 VNKEYTINPYNYV
+645 NNN
-658 HKDYKYKPLH
+658 
-668 FNIANTSVATSSLN
+668 N
-682 KETKLITF
+682 
-690 KGIGNGNTI
+690 NGNQNNNNNPGNNNNNNKPDT
-699 FTISSEGK
+699 K
-707 ELYKINID
+707 
-715 VNDKNIVGVS
+715 
-725 NLDPIKDNA
+725 
-734 NIPDNNNNNNNN
+734 PDNNNNNNN
-746 QNQKPDN
+746 
-753 KPNPVPDNNK
+753 
-763 NNQGNGN
+763 GN
-770 NNQNQQPN
+770 NSGN
-778 INNNPGKQDNG
+778 NNNPGG
-789 SINNH
+789 STS
-794 EYGNRYVPHNN
+794 NRDNN
-805 SGDNNKNNNNGK
+805 SRYIPNNNNNNNNNNNSNNNNGK

-825 TTPIPPTSDPLAES
+825 TTPTPPTSDPLAES
-839 GYYTPKGETPNNPGK
+839 GYYTPKGETPNNP
-854 PNNVDLSKN
+854 NNVDLSKN
-863 PNTKPVNPTL
+863 PNTKPTNPTP
-873 NKVRPNVIPKSG
+873 NNTVKKPNVIPRSG
-885 LDYTIYGAIIL
+885 LDYTIYAAIIVSI
-896 GIAFA
+896 GFA
-901 GFALTKYL
+901 GFALNKYL
-909 KYNKMVKQP
+909 KYNKMMKQNN
-918 KIK
+918 K

>member
-25 LSLIM
+25 LSLMM

-132 AAAEDNG
+132 AVAEDNG

-268 KPYDYIPKEYL
+268 KPYDYISKEYL

-308 TGVSKGSSEF
+308 TGISKGSSEF

-411 LTINGNYT
+411 LTVNGNYT

-424 YVHKDYKYKQL
+424 YIHKDYKYKQL

-497 NNANTPDNNNP
+497 DNANTPDNNNP
-508 GNNNNTD
+508 GNNNNNTD

-602 NAVGTSNLDPINNNA
+602 NAVGTSNLDPIKDNA

-626 NNNNT
+626 NNNNNNKP
-631 DPNVTPNMPTIKLN
+631 DQKPNNN
-645 VNKEYTINPYNYV
+645 NNN
-658 HKDYKYKPLH
+658 
-668 FNIANTSVATSSLN
+668 
-682 KETKLITF
+682 
-690 KGIGNGNTI
+690 NGNQN
-699 FTISSEGK
+699 S
-707 ELYKINID
+707 N
-715 VNDKNIVGVS
+715 NNPDKN
-725 NLDPIKDNA
+725 NNNNKPDTK
-734 NIPDNNNNNNNN
+734 PDNNNNNNNN
-746 QNQKPDN
+746 
-753 KPNPVPDNNK
+753 NN
-763 NNQGNGN
+763 NGN
-770 NNQNQQPN
+770 NSGN
-778 INNNPGKQDNG
+778 NNNPGGSTSNRDNNG
-789 SINNH
+789 RYIPNN
-794 EYGNRYVPHNN
+794 NNNNNNNNN
-805 SGDNNKNNNNGK
+805 SNNNNGK

-825 TTPIPPTSDPLAES
+825 TTPTPPTSDPLAES
-839 GYYTPKGETPNNPGK
+839 GYYTPKGETPNNPDN

-863 PNTKPVNPTL
+863 PNTKPTNPTP
-873 NKVRPNVIPKSG
+873 NNSVKKPNVIPRSG
-885 LDYTIYGAIIL
+885 LDYTIYAAIIVSI
-896 GIAFA
+896 GFA
-901 GFALTKYL
+901 GFALNKYL
-909 KYNKMVKQP
+909 KYNKMMKQNN
-918 KIK
+918 K

>member
-1 MKNKILKNNLI
+1 MNNKNLKNMLTRKI
-12 TKSIAFLTILMLL
+12 IAFLTIFTLL
-25 LSLIM
+25 LNLIM
-30 PSYVLAEELPTIKL
+30 PSYVLAEDIPTIKL
-44 NLNDTFT
+44 NLSDTFT
-51 INPYEYIHKDYK
+51 INPYDYVHKDYKNKELNFNITKANVATMALVENSKKIVFTGKAEGDSVFTISSEGRELYKININVNPNNRIETSNLNPVENNANTDNENIDPNGHIIKLNINGVYSINPYNYIHKDYK
-63 NKEINFNISKA
+63 NKEINFNI
-74 NVASMALVENKKIVF
+74 
-89 TGKSAGDSL
+89 TD
-98 FTISSEGKELY
+98 
-109 KININVNENNR
+109 
-120 IETSNLNPIENN
+120 
-132 AAAEDNG
+132 
-139 NIDPNSH
+139 
-146 IIKLNINGVYNINP
+146 
-160 YNYVH
+160 
-165 KDYKN
+165 
-170 KEINFNISNTNVV
+170 TNVV
-183 NMSIDNTT
+183 NMNLDRET
-191 KIVTLKGIS
+191 KNLTLKGLQ

-224 NNTIETSN
+224 TNTIETNN
-232 LDPVENNAADNNKD
+232 LDPIENNAASSDED
-246 TSEDIKPNMPTI
+246 TSENIKPNMPTI
-258 KLNPNGKYTI
+258 KLNINGNYTI
-268 KPYDYIPKEYL
+268 RPYDYVPKEYQ

-286 FNMTSSNVATM
+286 FNMSSSNIATM
-297 SLNKETKEITF
+297 SLNRETKEITF

-347 VNDNKDNNDNN
+347 VNDNKDNND
-358 DPKPNPNP
+358 PKPNPNP

-377 DKDKDNNNNQNPKP
+377 DKDNKDKDNNNNQNPKP

-411 LTINGNYT
+411 LTVNGNYT

-471 GKELYKINIDINDT
+471 GKELYKINIDVNDT
-485 NTIGTSNLDPIN
+485 NIVGASNLSPIKD
-497 NNANTPDNNNP
+497 NANTPDNNN
-508 GNNNNTD
+508 NNNNNNNVD
-515 PNVTPNMPT
+515 PNVTPNIPT
-524 IKLNVNKEYT
+524 IKLNVNK
-534 INPYNYV
+534 
-541 HKDYKYKPLHFNIGN
+541 D
-556 TSVATSSLNK
+556 
-566 ETKLITFKGIG
+566 
-577 NGNTIF
+577 
-583 TISSEG
+583 
-589 KELYK
+589 
-594 INVDVNDK
+594 
-602 NAVGTSNLDPINNNA
+602 
-617 NTPDNNNPG
+617 
-626 NNNNT
+626 
-631 DPNVTPNMPTIKLN
+631 
-645 VNKEYTINPYNYV
+645 YTINPYNYV

-734 NIPDNNNNNNNN
+734 NTPDNNNNNN

-805 SGDNNKNNNNGK
+805 NGNGNNDNIHQNNGK

-839 GYYTPKGETPNNPGK
+839 GYYTPKGETPNNPEK

-863 PNTKPVNPTL
+863 PNTKPVNPTP
-873 NKVRPNVIPKSG
+873 NKVRPNVIPRSG

-909 KYNKMVKQP
+909 KYNKIFKEQ
-918 KIK
+918 KTK

>member
-1 MKNKILKNNLI
+1 MKNKISKNNLI
-12 TKSIAFLTILMLL
+12 TKSIAFLTILVLL
-25 LSLIM
+25 LSLMM

-74 NVASMALVENKKIVF
+74 NVASMTLVENKKIVF

-132 AAAEDNG
+132 AAVEDNG

-232 LDPVENNAADNNKD
+232 LNPVENNAADNNKD

-411 LTINGNYT
+411 LTVNGNYT

-471 GKELYKINIDINDT
+471 GKELYKINIDINDK

-524 IKLNVNKEYT
+524 IKLNINKEYT
-534 INPYNYV
+534 ITPYNYV

-602 NAVGTSNLDPINNNA
+602 NAVGTSNLDPIKDNA

-626 NNNNT
+626 NNNNNNKP
-631 DPNVTPNMPTIKLN
+631 DQKPNDNN
-645 VNKEYTINPYNYV
+645 NNN
-658 HKDYKYKPLH
+658 
-668 FNIANTSVATSSLN
+668 
-682 KETKLITF
+682 
-690 KGIGNGNTI
+690 NGNQNNNNNPGNNNNNNKPDT
-699 FTISSEGK
+699 K
-707 ELYKINID
+707 
-715 VNDKNIVGVS
+715 
-725 NLDPIKDNA
+725 
-734 NIPDNNNNNNNN
+734 PDNNNNNNN
-746 QNQKPDN
+746 
-753 KPNPVPDNNK
+753 
-763 NNQGNGN
+763 GN
-770 NNQNQQPN
+770 NSGN
-778 INNNPGKQDNG
+778 NNNPGDSTSNRDNIG
-789 SINNH
+789 RYIPNN
-794 EYGNRYVPHNN
+794 NNNNNN
-805 SGDNNKNNNNGK
+805 SNNNGK

-825 TTPIPPTSDPLAES
+825 TTPTPPTSDPLAES
-839 GYYTPKGETPNNPGK
+839 GYYTPKGETPNNP
-854 PNNVDLSKN
+854 NNVDLSKN
-863 PNTKPVNPTL
+863 PNTKPTNPTP
-873 NKVRPNVIPKSG
+873 NNSVKKPNVIPRSG
-885 LDYTIYGAIIL
+885 LDYTIYAAIIVSI
-896 GIAFA
+896 GFA
-901 GFALTKYL
+901 GFALNKYL
-909 KYNKMVKQP
+909 KYNKMMKQNN
-918 KIK
+918 K

>member
-25 LSLIM
+25 LSLMM

-74 NVASMALVENKKIVF
+74 NVASMNLVENKKIVF

-139 NIDPNSH
+139 NIDSNSH
-146 IIKLNINGVYNINP
+146 MIKLNINGVYNINP

-183 NMSIDNTT
+183 TMSIDNTT

-258 KLNPNGKYTI
+258 KLNPNGNYTI

-347 VNDNKDNNDNN
+347 VNDNKDNKDNN

-377 DKDKDNNNNQNPKP
+377 DKDNKDKDNNNNQNPKP

-411 LTINGNYT
+411 LTVNGNYT

-424 YVHKDYKYKQL
+424 YIHKDYKYKQL

-471 GKELYKINIDINDT
+471 GKELYKINIDVNDK

-497 NNANTPDNNNP
+497 DNANTPDNNNNP
-508 GNNNNTD
+508 GNNNNNTD

-541 HKDYKYKPLHFNIGN
+541 HEDYKYKPLHFNIGN

-566 ETKLITFKGIG
+566 ETKLITFRGIG

-602 NAVGTSNLDPINNNA
+602 NTVGTSNLDPINDNA

-626 NNNNT
+626 NNNNNNKP
-631 DPNVTPNMPTIKLN
+631 DQKPNNN
-645 VNKEYTINPYNYV
+645 NN
-658 HKDYKYKPLH
+658 
-668 FNIANTSVATSSLN
+668 
-682 KETKLITF
+682 
-690 KGIGNGNTI
+690 NGNQN
-699 FTISSEGK
+699 S
-707 ELYKINID
+707 N
-715 VNDKNIVGVS
+715 NNPDKN
-725 NLDPIKDNA
+725 NNNNKPDTK
-734 NIPDNNNNNNNN
+734 PDNNNNNNNN
-746 QNQKPDN
+746 N
-753 KPNPVPDNNK
+753 
-763 NNQGNGN
+763 NGN
-770 NNQNQQPN
+770 NSGN
-778 INNNPGKQDNG
+778 NNNPDGSTSNRDNNG
-789 SINNH
+789 RYIPNN
-794 EYGNRYVPHNN
+794 NNNNN
-805 SGDNNKNNNNGK
+805 SNNNNGK

-825 TTPIPPTSDPLAES
+825 TTPTPPTSDPLAES
-839 GYYTPKGETPNNPGK
+839 GYYTPKGETPNNPDN

-863 PNTKPVNPTL
+863 PNTKPTNPTP
-873 NKVRPNVIPKSG
+873 NNSVKKPNVIPRSG
-885 LDYTIYGAIIL
+885 LDYTIYAAIIVSI
-896 GIAFA
+896 GFA
-901 GFALTKYL
+901 GFALNKYL
-909 KYNKMVKQP
+909 KYNKMMKQNN
-918 KIK
+918 K

>member
-25 LSLIM
+25 LSLMM

-63 NKEINFNISKA
+63 NKEINFNVSKA
-74 NVASMALVENKKIVF
+74 NVASMALLENKKIVF

-132 AAAEDNG
+132 AAVEDNG

-347 VNDNKDNNDNN
+347 VNDNKDNND
-358 DPKPNPNP
+358 PKPNPNP

-372 DKDNK
+372 DKDN
-377 DKDKDNNNNQNPKP
+377 KDKDNNNNQNPKP

-411 LTINGNYT
+411 LTVNGNYT

-602 NAVGTSNLDPINNNA
+602 NAVGTSNLDPIKDNA

-626 NNNNT
+626 NNNNNNKP
-631 DPNVTPNMPTIKLN
+631 DPKPNDN
-645 VNKEYTINPYNYV
+645 NNN
-658 HKDYKYKPLH
+658 
-668 FNIANTSVATSSLN
+668 
-682 KETKLITF
+682 
-690 KGIGNGNTI
+690 NGNQ
-699 FTISSEGK
+699 
-707 ELYKINID
+707 N
-715 VNDKNIVGVS
+715 NNNNPS
-725 NLDPIKDNA
+725 NNNNKPNTK
-734 NIPDNNNNNNNN
+734 PDNNNNNN
-746 QNQKPDN
+746 
-753 KPNPVPDNNK
+753 
-763 NNQGNGN
+763 GN
-770 NNQNQQPN
+770 NSGN
-778 INNNPGKQDNG
+778 NNNPGG
-789 SINNH
+789 STSNH
-794 EYGNRYVPHNN
+794 DNN
-805 SGDNNKNNNNGK
+805 SRYIPNDNNNNNNSNSNNNGK

-825 TTPIPPTSDPLAES
+825 TTPTPPTSDPLAES
-839 GYYTPKGETPNNPGK
+839 GYYTPKGETPNNP
-854 PNNVDLSKN
+854 NNVDLSKN
-863 PNTKPVNPTL
+863 PNTKPTNPTP
-873 NKVRPNVIPKSG
+873 NNSVKKPNVIPRSG
-885 LDYTIYGAIIL
+885 LDYTIYAAIIVSI
-896 GIAFA
+896 GFA
-901 GFALTKYL
+901 GFALNKYL
-909 KYNKMVKQP
+909 KYNKMMKQNN
-918 KIK
+918 K

>member
-25 LSLIM
+25 LSLMM

-74 NVASMALVENKKIVF
+74 NVASMNLVENKKIVF

-347 VNDNKDNNDNN
+347 VNDNKDNND
-358 DPKPNPNP
+358 PKPNPNP

-372 DKDNK
+372 DKDN
-377 DKDKDNNNNQNPKP
+377 KDKDNNNNQNPKP

-411 LTINGNYT
+411 LTVNGNYN

-471 GKELYKINIDINDT
+471 GKELYKINIDVNDK
-485 NTIGTSNLDPIN
+485 NTIGTSNLDSIKD
-497 NNANTPDNNNP
+497 NANTPDNNNP
-508 GNNNNTD
+508 GNNNNNTD
-515 PNVTPNMPT
+515 PNVAPNMPT

-602 NAVGTSNLDPINNNA
+602 NAVGTSNLDPIKDNA

-626 NNNNT
+626 NNNNNNKP
-631 DPNVTPNMPTIKLN
+631 DQKPNDNN
-645 VNKEYTINPYNYV
+645 N
-658 HKDYKYKPLH
+658 
-668 FNIANTSVATSSLN
+668 
-682 KETKLITF
+682 
-690 KGIGNGNTI
+690 NGNQNNNNNPGNNNNNNKPDT
-699 FTISSEGK
+699 K
-707 ELYKINID
+707 
-715 VNDKNIVGVS
+715 
-725 NLDPIKDNA
+725 
-734 NIPDNNNNNNNN
+734 PDNNNNNNNSN
-746 QNQKPDN
+746 
-753 KPNPVPDNNK
+753 
-763 NNQGNGN
+763 NGN
-770 NNQNQQPN
+770 NSGN
-778 INNNPGKQDNG
+778 NNNPGGSTSNRDNNG
-789 SINNH
+789 RYIPNN
-794 EYGNRYVPHNN
+794 NNNNNN
-805 SGDNNKNNNNGK
+805 SNSNNNNGK

-825 TTPIPPTSDPLAES
+825 TTPTPPTSDPLAES
-839 GYYTPKGETPNNPGK
+839 GYYTPKGETPNNP
-854 PNNVDLSKN
+854 NNVDLSKN
-863 PNTKPVNPTL
+863 PNTKPTNPTP
-873 NKVRPNVIPKSG
+873 NNSVKKPNVIPRSG
-885 LDYTIYGAIIL
+885 LDYTIYAAIIVSI
-896 GIAFA
+896 GFA
-901 GFALTKYL
+901 GFALNKYL
-909 KYNKMVKQP
+909 KYNKMMKQNN
-918 KIK
+918 K

>member
-25 LSLIM
+25 LSLMM

-74 NVASMALVENKKIVF
+74 NVASMALLENKKIVF

-165 KDYKN
+165 KDYKH

-258 KLNPNGKYTI
+258 KLNPNGNYTI

-372 DKDNK
+372 EKDN
-377 DKDKDNNNNQNPKP
+377 KDKDNNNNQNPKP

-411 LTINGNYT
+411 LAVNGNYT

-461 GNTTFTISSE
+461 GNTAFTISSE
-471 GKELYKINIDINDT
+471 GKELYKINIDVNDK

-497 NNANTPDNNNP
+497 DNANTPDNNNNP
-508 GNNNNTD
+508 GNNNNNTD
-515 PNVTPNMPT
+515 PNITPNMPT

-602 NAVGTSNLDPINNNA
+602 NAVGTSNLDPIKDNA

-626 NNNNT
+626 NNNNNNKP
-631 DPNVTPNMPTIKLN
+631 DPKPNDN
-645 VNKEYTINPYNYV
+645 NNN
-658 HKDYKYKPLH
+658 
-668 FNIANTSVATSSLN
+668 
-682 KETKLITF
+682 
-690 KGIGNGNTI
+690 NGNQ
-699 FTISSEGK
+699 
-707 ELYKINID
+707 N
-715 VNDKNIVGVS
+715 NNNNPS
-725 NLDPIKDNA
+725 NNNNKPNTK
-734 NIPDNNNNNNNN
+734 PDNNNNNN
-746 QNQKPDN
+746 
-753 KPNPVPDNNK
+753 
-763 NNQGNGN
+763 GN
-770 NNQNQQPN
+770 NSGN
-778 INNNPGKQDNG
+778 NNNPGG
-789 SINNH
+789 STSNH
-794 EYGNRYVPHNN
+794 DNN
-805 SGDNNKNNNNGK
+805 SRYIPNDNNNNNNSNSNNNGK

-825 TTPIPPTSDPLAES
+825 TTPTPPTSDPLAES
-839 GYYTPKGETPNNPGK
+839 GYYTPKGETPNNP
-854 PNNVDLSKN
+854 NNVDLSKN
-863 PNTKPVNPTL
+863 PNTKPTNPTP
-873 NKVRPNVIPKSG
+873 NNSVKKPNVIPRSG
-885 LDYTIYGAIIL
+885 LDYTIYAAIIVSI
-896 GIAFA
+896 GFA
-901 GFALTKYL
+901 GFALNKYL
-909 KYNKMVKQP
+909 KYNKMMKQNN
-918 KIK
+918 K

>member
-25 LSLIM
+25 LSLMM

-268 KPYDYIPKEYL
+268 KPYDYISKEYL

-347 VNDNKDNNDNN
+347 VNDNN

-372 DKDNK
+372 DKDN
-377 DKDKDNNNNQNPKP
+377 KDKDNNNNQNPKP

-411 LTINGNYT
+411 LTVNGNYT

-471 GKELYKINIDINDT
+471 GKELYKINIDVNDK

-497 NNANTPDNNNP
+497 DNANTPDNNNNP
-508 GNNNNTD
+508 GNNNNNTD

-566 ETKLITFKGIG
+566 ETKLITFRGIG

-602 NAVGTSNLDPINNNA
+602 NTVGISNLDPINDNA

-626 NNNNT
+626 NNNNNNKP
-631 DPNVTPNMPTIKLN
+631 DQKPNNN
-645 VNKEYTINPYNYV
+645 NNN
-658 HKDYKYKPLH
+658 
-668 FNIANTSVATSSLN
+668 
-682 KETKLITF
+682 
-690 KGIGNGNTI
+690 NGNQ
-699 FTISSEGK
+699 
-707 ELYKINID
+707 N
-715 VNDKNIVGVS
+715 S
-725 NLDPIKDNA
+725 NN
-734 NIPDNNNNNNNN
+734 NPDNNNNNN
-746 QNQKPDN
+746 
-753 KPNPVPDNNK
+753 
-763 NNQGNGN
+763 GN
-770 NNQNQQPN
+770 NSGN
-778 INNNPGKQDNG
+778 NNNPGGSTSNRDNNG
-789 SINNH
+789 RYIPNN
-794 EYGNRYVPHNN
+794 NNNNNNNNN
-805 SGDNNKNNNNGK
+805 SNNNNGK

-825 TTPIPPTSDPLAES
+825 TTPTPPTSDPLAES
-839 GYYTPKGETPNNPGK
+839 GYYTPKGETPNNPDN

-863 PNTKPVNPTL
+863 PNTKPTNPTP
-873 NKVRPNVIPKSG
+873 NNSVKKPNVIPRSG
-885 LDYTIYGAIIL
+885 LDYTIYAAIIVSI
-896 GIAFA
+896 GFA
-901 GFALTKYL
+901 GFALNKYL
-909 KYNKMVKQP
+909 KYNKMMKQNN
-918 KIK
+918 K

>member
-25 LSLIM
+25 LSLMM
-30 PSYVLAEELPTIKL
+30 PLYVLAEELPTIKL

-74 NVASMALVENKKIVF
+74 NVASMALLENKKIVF

-132 AAAEDNG
+132 AAAADNG

-224 NNTIETSN
+224 NNTIATSN

-268 KPYDYIPKEYL
+268 KPYDYISKDYL

-297 SLNKETKEITF
+297 NLNKETKEITF

-347 VNDNKDNNDNN
+347 VNDNKDNKDNN

-377 DKDKDNNNNQNPKP
+377 DKDNKDKDNNNNQNPKP

-411 LTINGNYT
+411 LTVNGNYT

-471 GKELYKINIDINDT
+471 GKELYKINIDVNDK
-485 NTIGTSNLDPIN
+485 NTIGTSNLNPIKD
-497 NNANTPDNNNP
+497 NANTPDNNNP
-508 GNNNNTD
+508 GNNNNNTD

-602 NAVGTSNLDPINNNA
+602 NAVGTSNLDPIKDNA

-626 NNNNT
+626 NNNNNNKP
-631 DPNVTPNMPTIKLN
+631 DQKPNDNN
-645 VNKEYTINPYNYV
+645 NNN
-658 HKDYKYKPLH
+658 
-668 FNIANTSVATSSLN
+668 
-682 KETKLITF
+682 
-690 KGIGNGNTI
+690 NGNQNNNNNPGNNNNNNNNKPNT
-699 FTISSEGK
+699 K
-707 ELYKINID
+707 
-715 VNDKNIVGVS
+715 
-725 NLDPIKDNA
+725 
-734 NIPDNNNNNNNN
+734 PDNNNNNNNN
-746 QNQKPDN
+746 
-753 KPNPVPDNNK
+753 
-763 NNQGNGN
+763 NGN
-770 NNQNQQPN
+770 NSGN
-778 INNNPGKQDNG
+778 NNNPGGSTSNRDNNG
-789 SINNH
+789 RYIPNN
-794 EYGNRYVPHNN
+794 NNNNNNNNN
-805 SGDNNKNNNNGK
+805 SNNNNGK

-825 TTPIPPTSDPLAES
+825 TTPTPPTSDPLAES
-839 GYYTPKGETPNNPGK
+839 GYYTPKGETPNNP
-854 PNNVDLSKN
+854 NNVDLSKN
-863 PNTKPVNPTL
+863 PNTKPTNPTP
-873 NKVRPNVIPKSG
+873 NNNVKKPNVIPRSG
-885 LDYTIYGAIIL
+885 LDYTIYAAIIVSI
-896 GIAFA
+896 GFA
-901 GFALTKYL
+901 GFALNKYL
-909 KYNKMVKQP
+909 KYNKMMKQNN
-918 KIK
+918 